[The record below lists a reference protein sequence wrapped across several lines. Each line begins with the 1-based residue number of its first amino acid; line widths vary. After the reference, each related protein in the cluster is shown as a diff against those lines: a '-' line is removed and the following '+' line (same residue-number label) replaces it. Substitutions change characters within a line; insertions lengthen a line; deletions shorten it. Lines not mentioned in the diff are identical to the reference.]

1 MKSLPTTPLAC
12 TCINSLAVPVFVCI
26 DSFGS
31 AEGAFD
37 PDFSLDSD
45 WQHHWRT
52 AASCTLSIH
61 SLEGTEH
68 NSRCTAEWLHLK
80 WISTQ
85 NLKKKKK
92 HLLNVSS
99 QLGFFTRKQRKDE
112 DEKDD
117 NWHCNTDWTVS
128 FTTRKYAF
136 CSHYFP
142 FVTWHFC
149 FRTTNDP
156 LSGPGGIYRLV
167 FGENLQNGFKP
178 DQIFYMELR
187 ALNKCA
193 KIINKH
199 TKGRRMHKTLWMTG
213 VSVLAVQSSLLFI
226 FMLCWVIGSHT

>member
-61 SLEGTEH
+61 SLEGMEH

-92 HLLNVSS
+92 TSVKC
-99 QLGFFTRKQRKDE
+99 FFTAGVFHKETEEGRGWEGWQLTLQHRLNSFLYNKEICLLQPLLPLCDMTLLLQDHKQSIIRSR
-112 DEKDD
+112 
-117 NWHCNTDWTVS
+117 W
-128 FTTRKYAF
+128 
-136 CSHYFP
+136 
-142 FVTWHFC
+142 
-149 FRTTNDP
+149 
-156 LSGPGGIYRLV
+156 
-167 FGENLQNGFKP
+167 NLQTCFWGKSAEW
-178 DQIFYMELR
+178 I
-187 ALNKCA
+187 
-193 KIINKH
+193 
-199 TKGRRMHKTLWMTG
+199 
-213 VSVLAVQSSLLFI
+213 
-226 FMLCWVIGSHT
+226 